1 MSVFDADTFLNTEI
15 TGEMDTKLIPI
26 PEGNWFS
33 QVEKVAFREVTQK
46 KDGLK
51 RAVMDVTWAI
61 LDDSVKK
68 ATKIDKPMARQT
80 VFLDLNEQGGLDM
93 GKGRNIQL
101 GRLREAV
108 SQNRSGKPWS
118 PANLTGQS
126 ANVEIKQ
133 RIEGDDIY
141 SDIKKVTKPE

>member
-1 MSVFDADTFLNTEI
+1 MSVFNADAFLNTEI

-26 PEGNWFS
+26 PEGDFTS
-33 QVEKVAFREVTQK
+33 QVAKVAFREVTQK
-46 KDGLK
+46 DGVK
-51 RAVMDVTWAI
+51 RAIMDVTWDI
-61 LDDSVKK
+61 LDEGVKK
-68 ATKIDKPMARQT
+68 ETKLDKPMARQS

-108 SQNRSGKPWS
+108 GQNRSGKAWS
-118 PANLTGQS
+118 PANLTGQM
-126 ANVEIKQ
+126 AVVTIKQ

-141 SDIKKVTKPE
+141 SDIKKVTKP